1 MPADSKQEKIEF
13 LSVLKAI
20 FRQLIPKKKELEP
33 KVQLALYNRA
43 LMAKI
48 GYISALLMM
57 MFCDDEYTGLDEEP
71 CTEVN
76 QRDCIG
82 TYNKELLDKT
92 KYASG

>member
-1 MPADSKQEKIEF
+1 
-13 LSVLKAI
+13 
-20 FRQLIPKKKELEP
+20 
-33 KVQLALYNRA
+33 
-43 LMAKI
+43 MAKI